1 MGVDYSTL
9 TGSGPSGRIVA
20 KDIYAAAEAQK
31 AAPAA
36 AAAAPAPAAAPAAKT
51 NVELMDGDTVVK
63 LSGMRKVVAERMLQ
77 SHTEIPP
84 VTQNTKVD
92 VTELMKFRKMLLAE
106 TGSKY
111 SVNDL
116 VLKAIAKCLTK
127 HPEILVSFDEA
138 NHQIIQRK
146 HVNIGMAVALDA
158 GLITPVIRDADKMGL
173 ELKIEDMEFDSIITA
188 VSTGK
193 ADLGLAGM
201 TVTPDRQKNVDFSD
215 TYANGVQ
222 VIIVKEDSAIA
233 KPDDLKGKKIG
244 VQLSTTGDL
253 TATDEFGKDS
263 VVQYNK
269 GNDAVMALTQGQ
281 VDAVIIDNEPAK
293 SYVEAN
299 KGLKILDT
307 EFLNEDY
314 AACISKDNAG
324 LTKAVNKAL
333 AELKADGTLQKI
345 VDKYIKA

>member
-1 MGVDYSTL
+1 MKKVSALSLALAMCTAMLTACGGGNSNTTAS
-9 TGSGPSGRIVA
+9 TGS
-20 KDIYAAAEAQK
+20 
-31 AAPAA
+31 
-36 AAAAPAPAAAPAAKT
+36 AAPAPTTSAATSEAGADEGYKLVKEGTLTMAT
-51 NVELMDGDTVVK
+51 NAYFPPYEYYDGQDII
-63 LSGMRKVVAERMLQ
+63 GIDAD
-77 SHTEIPP
+77 I
-84 VTQNTKVD
+84 
-92 VTELMKFRKMLLAE
+92 A
-106 TGSKY
+106 
-111 SVNDL
+111 
-116 VLKAIAKCLTK
+116 KAI
-127 HPEILVSFDEA
+127 
-138 NHQIIQRK
+138 
-146 HVNIGMAVALDA
+146 
-158 GLITPVIRDADKMGL
+158 ADKMGL

-222 VIIVKEDSAIA
+222 VIIVKEDSTIA

>member
-1 MGVDYSTL
+1 MKKVSALILALAMCTAMLTACGGGNSNTTAS
-9 TGSGPSGRIVA
+9 TGS
-20 KDIYAAAEAQK
+20 
-31 AAPAA
+31 
-36 AAAAPAPAAAPAAKT
+36 AAPAPTTSAATSEAGADEGYKLVKEGTLTMAT
-51 NVELMDGDTVVK
+51 NAYFPPYEYYDGKDII
-63 LSGMRKVVAERMLQ
+63 GIDAD
-77 SHTEIPP
+77 I
-84 VTQNTKVD
+84 
-92 VTELMKFRKMLLAE
+92 A
-106 TGSKY
+106 
-111 SVNDL
+111 
-116 VLKAIAKCLTK
+116 KAI
-127 HPEILVSFDEA
+127 
-138 NHQIIQRK
+138 
-146 HVNIGMAVALDA
+146 
-158 GLITPVIRDADKMGL
+158 ADKMGL

-215 TYANGVQ
+215 SYATGIQSV
-222 VIIVKEDSAIA
+222 IVKEDSTIT
-233 KPDDLKGKKIG
+233 KIDDLKGKKIG
-244 VQLSTTGDL
+244 VQLSTTGDIY
-253 TATDEFGKDS
+253 ATDAYGKDA

-307 EFLNEDY
+307 EYATENY

-333 AELKADGTLQKI
+333 AELKDDGTLQKI

>member
-1 MGVDYSTL
+1 MKKVSALILALAMCTAMLTACGGGNSNTTAS
-9 TGSGPSGRIVA
+9 TGS
-20 KDIYAAAEAQK
+20 
-31 AAPAA
+31 
-36 AAAAPAPAAAPAAKT
+36 AAPAPTTSAATSEAGADEGYKLVKEGTLTMAT
-51 NVELMDGDTVVK
+51 NAYFPPYEYYDGQDII
-63 LSGMRKVVAERMLQ
+63 GIDAD
-77 SHTEIPP
+77 I
-84 VTQNTKVD
+84 
-92 VTELMKFRKMLLAE
+92 A
-106 TGSKY
+106 
-111 SVNDL
+111 
-116 VLKAIAKCLTK
+116 KAI
-127 HPEILVSFDEA
+127 
-138 NHQIIQRK
+138 
-146 HVNIGMAVALDA
+146 
-158 GLITPVIRDADKMGL
+158 ADKMGL

-222 VIIVKEDSAIA
+222 VIIVKEDSTIA

>member
-1 MGVDYSTL
+1 MKMKKLTAVMMTSAMVVGLAACGGNSNTTAS
-9 TGSGPSGRIVA
+9 TGS
-20 KDIYAAAEAQK
+20 
-31 AAPAA
+31 
-36 AAAAPAPAAAPAAKT
+36 AAPAPTTSAATSEAGADEGYKLVKEGTLTMAT
-51 NVELMDGDTVVK
+51 NAYFPPYEYYDGQDII
-63 LSGMRKVVAERMLQ
+63 GIDAD
-77 SHTEIPP
+77 I
-84 VTQNTKVD
+84 
-92 VTELMKFRKMLLAE
+92 A
-106 TGSKY
+106 
-111 SVNDL
+111 
-116 VLKAIAKCLTK
+116 KAI
-127 HPEILVSFDEA
+127 
-138 NHQIIQRK
+138 
-146 HVNIGMAVALDA
+146 
-158 GLITPVIRDADKMGL
+158 ADKMGL

-215 TYANGVQ
+215 TY
-222 VIIVKEDSAIA
+222 
-233 KPDDLKGKKIG
+233 
-244 VQLSTTGDL
+244 
-253 TATDEFGKDS
+253 
-263 VVQYNK
+263 
-269 GNDAVMALTQGQ
+269 
-281 VDAVIIDNEPAK
+281 AVIIDNEPAK

>member
-1 MGVDYSTL
+1 MKKVSALILALTMCTAMLTACGGGSSTTTSS
-9 TGSGPSGRIVA
+9 TGS
-20 KDIYAAAEAQK
+20 
-31 AAPAA
+31 
-36 AAAAPAPAAAPAAKT
+36 AAPAPTTSAATSEAGADEGYKLVKEGTLTMAT
-51 NVELMDGDTVVK
+51 NAYFPPYEYYDG
-63 LSGMRKVVAERMLQ
+63 Q
-77 SHTEIPP
+77 
-84 VTQNTKVD
+84 D
-92 VTELMKFRKMLLAE
+92 VIGIDA
-106 TGSKY
+106 
-111 SVNDL
+111 DIA
-116 VLKAIAKCLTK
+116 KAI
-127 HPEILVSFDEA
+127 
-138 NHQIIQRK
+138 
-146 HVNIGMAVALDA
+146 
-158 GLITPVIRDADKMGL
+158 ADKMGL

-299 KGLKILDT
+299 KGLKILDP

>member
-1 MGVDYSTL
+1 MKKVSALILALAMCTAMLTACGGGNSNTTAS
-9 TGSGPSGRIVA
+9 TGS
-20 KDIYAAAEAQK
+20 
-31 AAPAA
+31 
-36 AAAAPAPAAAPAAKT
+36 AAPAPTTSAATSEAGADEGYKLVKEGTLTMAT
-51 NVELMDGDTVVK
+51 NAYFPPYEYSDGQDII
-63 LSGMRKVVAERMLQ
+63 GIDAD
-77 SHTEIPP
+77 I
-84 VTQNTKVD
+84 
-92 VTELMKFRKMLLAE
+92 A
-106 TGSKY
+106 
-111 SVNDL
+111 
-116 VLKAIAKCLTK
+116 KAI
-127 HPEILVSFDEA
+127 
-138 NHQIIQRK
+138 
-146 HVNIGMAVALDA
+146 
-158 GLITPVIRDADKMGL
+158 ADKMGL

-222 VIIVKEDSAIA
+222 VIIVKEDSTIA

>member
-1 MGVDYSTL
+1 MKKVSALILALAMCTAMLTACGGGNSNTTAS
-9 TGSGPSGRIVA
+9 TGS
-20 KDIYAAAEAQK
+20 
-31 AAPAA
+31 
-36 AAAAPAPAAAPAAKT
+36 AAPAPTTSAATSEAGADEGYKLVKEGTLTMAT
-51 NVELMDGDTVVK
+51 NAYFPPYEYYDGQDII
-63 LSGMRKVVAERMLQ
+63 GIDAD
-77 SHTEIPP
+77 I
-84 VTQNTKVD
+84 
-92 VTELMKFRKMLLAE
+92 A
-106 TGSKY
+106 
-111 SVNDL
+111 
-116 VLKAIAKCLTK
+116 KAI
-127 HPEILVSFDEA
+127 
-138 NHQIIQRK
+138 
-146 HVNIGMAVALDA
+146 
-158 GLITPVIRDADKMGL
+158 ADKMGL

-215 TYANGVQ
+215 SYATGIQSV
-222 VIIVKEDSAIA
+222 IVKEDSTIT
-233 KPDDLKGKKIG
+233 KIDDLKGKKIG
-244 VQLSTTGDL
+244 VQLSTTGDIY
-253 TATDEFGKDS
+253 ATDAYGKDA

-307 EFLNEDY
+307 EYATENY

-333 AELKADGTLQKI
+333 AELKDDGTLQKI